1 MPKAAAGKRGKAEK
15 TKRGKKGKS
24 SLIHGLFNV
33 HMLCHALRAPS
44 RSALNTADRLRPQRP
59 QAWPLRLHVLRQRA
73 A

>member
-33 HMLCHALRAPS
+33 HMPCHALRAHRVP
-44 RSALNTADRLRPQRP
+44 R
-59 QAWPLRLHVLRQRA
+59 
-73 A
+73 